1 MRAKS
6 EIPELSIATPQFKK
20 EETAMKTRLLL
31 LIGLVIAA
39 FSLLATNGKVRA
51 SDDTRFKW
59 SINSASALAVDN
71 SSITLTGAGTF
82 SPDDPDEVTGGG
94 TWAVSTGAGGTFQ
107 VKQLIRVDFTESV
120 PGSNLRGGLVLFRVT
135 YSDGSRG
142 ILAVSCAFPG
152 THDNVAEGS
161 TASKGFVDYFNL
173 QESHTPPFQP
183 LSEQ

>member
-1 MRAKS
+1 
-6 EIPELSIATPQFKK
+6 
-20 EETAMKTRLLL
+20 MKTRLLL

-59 SINSASALAVDN
+59 GINSASALAVDN
-71 SSITLTGAGTF
+71 SSITLTGTGTF

-94 TWAVSTGAGGTFQ
+94 TWAVSTGGGGTFQ
-107 VKQLIRVDFTESV
+107 VKQLIRVDFTERV
-120 PGSNLRGGLVLFRVT
+120 PGSSLRGGLVLFRVT

-142 ILAVSCAFPG
+142 ILAISCAFPG

-173 QESHTPPFQP
+173 QESHTPPFHP
-183 LSEQ
+183 LSEE